1 VILSLREN
9 VIQSEIL
16 EELIIFLVMKT
27 IIVPIDLSDESLNG
41 LNLALMLANKTGAN
55 ILMVHVISKNSG
67 DYYDQMEKENQLAQS
82 KFERVLQRYK
92 EKVNLN
98 FTLKYVI
105 KEGKI
110 FNEIADQADKYED
123 VLTVLSTH
131 GTSGFEEL
139 FIGGNAYKITSH
151 SRNPVIT
158 IRRSKIPPNIDNI
171 VLPLD
176 ITYQTREKVP
186 YTTDLAK
193 LFGSKIHLIT
203 IRLSN
208 LKSIEKNLHQYAE
221 QVALY
226 LDSNKIPFTV
236 EHLHGGNLTDL
247 TLDYSWSVGADLIS
261 IMTEQEKSA
270 SNLLLGNFAHQMIN
284 KAFIPVLSFPNYHLR
299 IIAEDI
305 WTLGAFN
312 P

>member
-1 VILSLREN
+1 
-9 VIQSEIL
+9 
-16 EELIIFLVMKT
+16 MKT

-41 LNLALMLANKTGAN
+41 LNLAMMLAAKTGAD
-55 ILMVHVISKNSG
+55 ILLVHVIGKNTG
-67 DYYDQMEKENQLAQS
+67 DYYKQMEKETQLAQT
-82 KFERVLQRYK
+82 KFEGILQNYK
-92 EKVNLN
+92 EKVKLN
-98 FTLKYVI
+98 FTLSYVI

-110 FNEIADQADKYED
+110 FKEIADLADKYED
-123 VLTVLSTH
+123 ALTVLSTH
-131 GTSGFEEL
+131 GASGFEEL

-158 IRRSKIPPNIDNI
+158 VRRSKLPLNIDNLVI
-171 VLPLD
+171 PLD
-176 ITYQTREKVP
+176 MTFQTREKVP
-186 YTTDLAK
+186 YTVELAK
-193 LFGSKIHLIT
+193 KFGSKVHLLT

-208 LKSIEKNLHQYAE
+208 LKSIEKKLQMYAE
-221 QVALY
+221 QVASY
-226 LDSNKIPFTV
+226 LDSHKIPYTV

-247 TLDYSWSVGADLIS
+247 TLDYARSIDADLIS

-284 KAFIPVLSFPNYHLR
+284 KAFIPVLSFPNFHLR
-299 IIAEDI
+299 VTAEDI

>member
-1 VILSLREN
+1 MD
-9 VIQSEIL
+9 
-16 EELIIFLVMKT
+16 F
-27 IIVPIDLSDESLNG
+27 SDESLTG
-41 LNLALMLANKTGAN
+41 LNLALMLANKTGAEIQLVN
-55 ILMVHVISKNSG
+55 VIGKNTS
-67 DYYDQMEKENQLAQS
+67 DSFEQLENENQLAKS
-82 KFERVLQRYK
+82 KFEEIVQKYK
-92 EKVNLN
+92 GKSNS
-98 FTLKYVI
+98 TLSYI
-105 KEGKI
+105 ITEGKV
-110 FNEIADQADKYED
+110 FKVIADLADKYED
-123 VLTVLSTH
+123 TLIVLSTH
-131 GTSGFEEL
+131 GRSGFEEL

-158 IRRSKIPPNIDNI
+158 VRKSKIPSNIDNI

-176 ITYQTREKVP
+176 ITFQTREKVP
-186 YTTDLAK
+186 YTVELAK
-193 LFGSKIHLIT
+193 TFGSKIHLLT

-208 LKSIEKNLHQYAE
+208 LKSIEKKLHQYAQ
-221 QVALY
+221 QVASY
-226 LDSNKIPFTV
+226 LDAHKIPYTV

-247 TLDYSWSVGADLIS
+247 TLDYSRSIGADLIS

-284 KAFIPVLSFPNYHLR
+284 KAYIPVLSFPIYHLR

>member
-1 VILSLREN
+1 
-9 VIQSEIL
+9 
-16 EELIIFLVMKT
+16 MKT

-41 LNLALMLANKTGAN
+41 LNLALMMASKTGAN
-55 ILMVHVISKNSG
+55 IILAHVIGKNTR
-67 DYYDQMEKENQLAQS
+67 DFNEQMEKENQLAHS
-82 KFERVLQRYK
+82 KFEGILRKYK

-98 FTLKYVI
+98 FSLSYII
-105 KEGKI
+105 KEGKV
-110 FNEIADQADKYED
+110 FKELADLADQHED

-139 FIGGNAYKITSH
+139 FIGGNAYKIVSH

-158 IRRSKIPPNIDNI
+158 VRRSKIPLNIDNI

-176 ITYQTREKVP
+176 MTFQTREKVP
-186 YTTDLAK
+186 YTVELAEK
-193 LFGSKIHLIT
+193 FGSKIHLLT

-208 LKSIEKNLHQYAE
+208 LKSIEKKLHQYAD
-221 QVALY
+221 QIASY
-226 LDSNKIPFTV
+226 LDSHKIPYTV
-236 EHLHGGNLTDL
+236 EHLHGSNLTDL
-247 TLDYSWSVGADLIS
+247 TLDYSRTINADLIS

-284 KAFIPVLSFPNYHLR
+284 KAYIPVLSFPNYHLR
-299 IIAEDI
+299 VTAEDI
-305 WTLGAFN
+305 WSLGAFN